1 MQYYSLGKQSPNVNF
16 KTAAITGQ
24 APDKGLYF
32 PAEIPQFTAAQIE
45 RFKTLDKASLAFEV
59 MKPYV
64 GGTIDDASLQQICA
78 ETIDFDFPLVP
89 ITQNI
94 LSLELF
100 HGPTLAFKDVGA
112 RFMSRCLGYFSKQ
125 EKAASASITIT
136 SPIASSISSTMSS
149 TISSSITSAITKS
162 TTVLVATSGDTGGAV
177 ANGFLGVEGVNVII
191 LYPKG
196 KVSPIQELQLTTC
209 GQNITALE
217 VDGSFDDCQAMVKEA
232 FMDGELNQQYNLTS
246 ANSINVA
253 RWLPQQLYYFFA
265 WQQWVKQY
273 QDANGN
279 YPAMNIVVPSG
290 NFGNICA
297 GMMAKASGLPLGHFV
312 AACNANDVVTRY
324 LATEK
329 YEIHQ
334 AIATVSNA
342 MDVGNPSNFVRI
354 MEILQNNF
362 TNLTHALTSYSIS
375 DATTKSTIARVY
387 KTDNY
392 TLDPHGAVAF
402 AAAEIYLSKI
412 NAEKNIRDTNNADT
426 SDTNNTNNINNRAT
440 LNNPHSKAVILETA
454 HPVKFPEV
462 VEEAIGEKIAIPAS
476 VEFLLDK
483 QKVSIPL
490 AANYAAFKQW
500 MLQ

>member
-1 MQYYSLGKQSPNVNF
+1 MQYYSLQKQSPNVNF

-32 PAEIPQFTAAQIE
+32 PTEIPQLSAATIE
-45 RFKTLDKASLAFEV
+45 RFKTLSKAELAFEV
-59 MKPYV
+59 MRPYV

-78 ETIDFDFPLVP
+78 ETINFDFPLVP
-89 ITQNI
+89 ITDTI
-94 LSLELF
+94 SSLELF

-112 RFMSRCLGYFSKQ
+112 RFMSRCLGYFSKG
-125 EKAASASITIT
+125 T
-136 SPIASSISSTMSS
+136 SQT
-149 TISSSITSAITKS
+149 

-217 VDGSFDDCQAMVKEA
+217 VDGTFDDCQAIVKEA
-232 FMDGELNQQYNLTS
+232 FMDVDLNHKYTLTS

-265 WQQWVKQY
+265 WQQWVAKY
-273 QDANGN
+273 GEEV
-279 YPAMNIVVPSG
+279 PMNIVVPSG

-297 GMMAKASGLPLGHFV
+297 GMMAKASGLPLGHFI

-324 LATEK
+324 LATQK
-329 YEIHQ
+329 YEVRPSV
-334 AIATVSNA
+334 ATVSNA

-354 MEILQNNF
+354 MEIVQSNF
-362 TNLTHALTSYSIS
+362 AALTNALTSYQIT
-375 DATTKSTIARVY
+375 DADTKATIARVY
-387 KTDNY
+387 KTNDY
-392 TLDPHGAVAF
+392 ILDPHGAVAF
-402 AAAEIYLSKI
+402 IAAEKYLET
-412 NAEKNIRDTNNADT
+412 APGA
-426 SDTNNTNNINNRAT
+426 RAI
-440 LNNPHSKAVILETA
+440 ILETA

-462 VEEAIGEKIAIPAS
+462 VEEAIGEKIAVPAS
-476 VEFLLDK
+476 VQFLLDK

-490 AANYAAFKQW
+490 APTYNAFKAW
-500 MLQ
+500 MMK